1 MSIEIKVGSGATVE
15 EEEKPVQASMS
26 LNARKS
32 LDGNIMIFDHEEIDI
47 VVMPSENKIVAFAK
61 DLMEDTVYAAQDRLF
76 YHLVKK
82 GIVLPESV
90 HGGNVY
96 GSLEGVIAIPIQEDV
111 SGIQSAVFSIGKFLL
126 EEKPYFETYKEYEE
140 GNVDDLTDPDDED
153 STELGE
159 VPQEEVKGSLRKSWI
174 RGPYGMTYMYRY

>member
-1 MSIEIKVGSGATVE
+1 MPIEITVGSPEIAE
-15 EEEKPVQASMS
+15 EEERPVQTSMS

-47 VVMPSENKIVAFAK
+47 VVMPGQNKVVAFAK
-61 DLMEDTVYAAQDRLF
+61 DLLEDTVYAAQDRLF
-76 YHLVKK
+76 YHLIKK

-96 GSLEGVIAIPIQEDV
+96 GSIEGTIATPIKEDV
-111 SGIQSAVFSIGKFLL
+111 SGVQTAVFSIGNFIL
-126 EEKPYFETYKEYEE
+126 EEKPYFETYRDYEE
-140 GNVDDLTDPDDED
+140 AEMDHLTDPDEED

-159 VPQEEVKGSLRKSWI
+159 VPHEEVKGSLRKSWI

>member
-1 MSIEIKVGSGATVE
+1 MAIEITVGPPEVAE
-15 EEEKPVQASMS
+15 EERPVQTSMS

-47 VVMPSENKIVAFAK
+47 VVMPAQNKVVAFAK

-76 YHLVKK
+76 YHLIKK

-96 GSLEGVIAIPIQEDV
+96 GSIEATIATPIQEDV
-111 SGIQSAVFSIGKFLL
+111 SGVQSAVFSIGKFIL
-126 EEKPYFETYKEYEE
+126 EERPYFETYKDYDEE
-140 GNVDDLTDPDDED
+140 EMEHLTNPDEED

-159 VPQEEVKGSLRKSWI
+159 VPHEDVKGSLRRSWI

>member
-1 MSIEIKVGSGATVE
+1 MSIEIKVGSDATVE

-96 GSLEGVIAIPIQEDV
+96 GSLEGVIATPIQEDV

-153 STELGE
+153 STELGD
-159 VPQEEVKGSLRKSWI
+159 VPQEEIKGSLRKSWI

>member
-1 MSIEIKVGSGATVE
+1 MPIEITVGSPEIAE
-15 EEEKPVQASMS
+15 EEERPVQTSMS

-47 VVMPSENKIVAFAK
+47 VVMPGQNKVVAFAK
-61 DLMEDTVYAAQDRLF
+61 DLLEDTVYAAQDRLF
-76 YHLVKK
+76 YHLIKK

-96 GSLEGVIAIPIQEDV
+96 GSIEGMIATPIKEDV
-111 SGIQSAVFSIGKFLL
+111 SGVQTAVFSIGNFIL
-126 EEKPYFETYKEYEE
+126 EEKPYFETYRDYEE
-140 GNVDDLTDPDDED
+140 AEMDHLTDPDEED

-159 VPQEEVKGSLRKSWI
+159 VPHEEVKGSLRKSWI

>member
-1 MSIEIKVGSGATVE
+1 MAINITVGTPEVAE
-15 EEEKPVQASMS
+15 EERPVQTSMS

-47 VVMPSENKIVAFAK
+47 VVMPAQNKIVAFAK

-76 YHLVKK
+76 YHLTKK

-96 GSLEGVIAIPIQEDV
+96 GSMEATIVTPVKEDISGVQT
-111 SGIQSAVFSIGKFLL
+111 AVFSIGKFIL
-126 EEKPYFETYKEYEE
+126 EEKPYFETFNDYEE
-140 GNVDDLTDPDDED
+140 AEMEHLTDPDDED

-159 VPQEEVKGSLRKSWI
+159 VPHEEIKGSLRKSWI

>member
-1 MSIEIKVGSGATVE
+1 MAIEITVGSPAVA
-15 EEEKPVQASMS
+15 EEEKPIQASMS

-47 VVMPSENKIVAFAK
+47 VVMPEQNKVVTFAK
-61 DLMEDTVYAAQDRLF
+61 DLMDENTYAAQDRLF
-76 YHLVKK
+76 YHLTKK

-90 HGGNVY
+90 RGGNVY
-96 GSLEGVIAIPIQEDV
+96 GSIEGTIVTPIKEDV
-111 SGIQSAVFSIGKFLL
+111 SGVQSAVFSIGKFIL
-126 EEKPYFETYKEYEE
+126 EEKPYFETYKDYEE
-140 GNVDDLTDPDDED
+140 AEMEHLTDPDDED

-159 VPQEEVKGSLRKSWI
+159 VPHEEIKGSLRKSWI

>member
-1 MSIEIKVGSGATVE
+1 MAIEITVGSPVTAE
-15 EEEKPVQASMS
+15 EEERPVQTSMS

-47 VVMPSENKIVAFAK
+47 VVMPAQNKVVAFAK

-76 YHLVKK
+76 YHLIKK

-96 GSLEGVIAIPIQEDV
+96 GSIEATIATPIQEDV
-111 SGIQSAVFSIGKFLL
+111 SGVQSAVFSIGKFIL
-126 EEKPYFETYKEYEE
+126 EERPYFETYKDYDEE
-140 GNVDDLTDPDDED
+140 EMEHLTNPDEED

-159 VPQEEVKGSLRKSWI
+159 VPHEDVKGSLRRSWI